1 MHLVET
7 ENVIENGKEKEKE
20 NLEEKVIE
28 NEENLN
34 KRREEEIE
42 SRKEH
47 EKIEYRERRIFRARI
62 QKEIFLREYT
72 KKKKENMYVKWTNE
86 KILEKKMLWRQYRE
100 KEDVMDMDADE
111 RLDIIAKLMQKILE
125 RKPKIQK
132 SD

>member
-86 KILEKKMLWRQYRE
+86 KIFEKKMLWRQYRE